1 MEELDILIE
10 DMGCKIQQLTNEVD
24 ALNDFGNTP
33 DVNYLAMLDKLQEWK
48 KLRFVHGEL
57 IHLRSAIN
65 NNKET
70 YKHTNKGITNGI
82 YE

>member
-10 DMGCKIQQLTNEVD
+10 DIGCKIQQLTNEVD

-33 DVNYLAMLDKLQEWK
+33 DANYLAMLDKLQEWK
-48 KLRFVHGEL
+48 MLRFAHGEL

-65 NNKET
+65 NNKEA
-70 YKHTNKGITNGI
+70 
-82 YE
+82 

>member
-10 DMGCKIQQLTNEVD
+10 DMGCKMQQLTNEVD

-33 DVNYLAMLDKLQEWK
+33 NVNYLAMLDKLQEWK

-65 NNKET
+65 NNQLLQPNLQ
-70 YKHTNKGITNGI
+70 TNKQRNK
-82 YE
+82 

>member
-33 DVNYLAMLDKLQEWK
+33 DANYLAMIDKLQEWK
-48 KLRFVHGEL
+48 KLRFTHGEL

-70 YKHTNKGITNGI
+70 
-82 YE
+82 

>member
-33 DVNYLAMLDKLQEWK
+33 DANYLAML
-48 KLRFVHGEL
+48 GEL
-57 IHLRSAIN
+57 PLS
-65 NNKET
+65 
-70 YKHTNKGITNGI
+70 
-82 YE
+82 

>member
-57 IHLRSAIN
+57 IQLRSAIN
-65 NNKET
+65 NNKEA
-70 YKHTNKGITNGI
+70 
-82 YE
+82 

>member
-10 DMGCKIQQLTNEVD
+10 DMACTIQRLTNEVD

-33 DVNYLAMLDKLQEWK
+33 DANYLAMLDKLQEWK

-65 NNKET
+65 NNKEL
-70 YKHTNKGITNGI
+70 NP
-82 YE
+82 

>member
-57 IHLRSAIN
+57 IHLRGAIN
-65 NNKET
+65 SNKQTKE
-70 YKHTNKGITNGI
+70 
-82 YE
+82 

>member
-65 NNKET
+65 NNKE
-70 YKHTNKGITNGI
+70 
-82 YE
+82 ED

>member
-33 DVNYLAMLDKLQEWK
+33 DANYLAMLDKLQEWK
-48 KLRFVHGEL
+48 TLRFAHGEL
-57 IHLRSAIN
+57 IHLRSTVKE
-65 NNKET
+65 NKEA
-70 YKHTNKGITNGI
+70 
-82 YE
+82 

>member
-10 DMGCKIQQLTNEVD
+10 DIGCKMQQLTNEVD
-24 ALNDFGNTP
+24 ELNDFGNTP
-33 DVNYLAMLDKLQEWK
+33 DVNYLTMLDKLQEWK

-70 YKHTNKGITNGI
+70 
-82 YE
+82 

>member
-10 DMGCKIQQLTNEVD
+10 DMGCKIQQLTNKVD

-33 DVNYLAMLDKLQEWK
+33 DVNYLAMLGILQEWK
-48 KLRFVHGEL
+48 TLRFVHREL

-65 NNKET
+65 SNKEA
-70 YKHTNKGITNGI
+70 
-82 YE
+82 

>member
-10 DMGCKIQQLTNEVD
+10 DVGCKMQQLTNEVD

-33 DVNYLAMLDKLQEWK
+33 NVNYLAMLDKLQEWK

-65 NNKET
+65 NNQLLQPNLQ
-70 YKHTNKGITNGI
+70 TNKQRNK
-82 YE
+82 

>member
-24 ALNDFGNTP
+24 ALNDFGNVP
-33 DVNYLAMLDKLQEWK
+33 DANYLAMLDKLQEWK
-48 KLRFVHGEL
+48 KLRFAHGEL

-65 NNKET
+65 NNKEA
-70 YKHTNKGITNGI
+70 
-82 YE
+82 

>member
-24 ALNDFGNTP
+24 VLNDYGNTP
-33 DVNYLAMLDKLQEWK
+33 DTNYLAMLDKLQEWK
-48 KLRFVHGEL
+48 NLRFVYREL

-65 NNKET
+65 SNKES
-70 YKHTNKGITNGI
+70 
-82 YE
+82 

>member
-33 DVNYLAMLDKLQEWK
+33 DANYLAMLDKLQEWK
-48 KLRFVHGEL
+48 RLRFAHGEL

-65 NNKET
+65 NNKEA
-70 YKHTNKGITNGI
+70 
-82 YE
+82 